1 MKNKLFNNKS
11 KLIILIILLIILI
24 FSFISLVIINF
35 TSLKKYD
42 DVILNNIYVDEFDLS
57 DYDYKSAKSKLEF
70 YEDYLLNKD
79 IVFKINNKEYK
90 YKLKDLGMKVDTDK
104 TLDSIKKYQ
113 SKLSI
118 SKKNYIKK
126 YGKKKVFN
134 VYYKVDD
141 SNINTLIDTLKKN
154 VNVSV
159 VNGYFDASDGVKY
172 VAGVDGFTLN
182 EALAKEKISDYFV
195 NAVDKDI
202 VIELTGDVVNSTAN
216 EAYKTIDTM
225 TSSFMTK
232 FNVWEGTRPTNLR
245 VALNYI
251 NGAIVEPGE
260 IFSYYKYAG
269 PYDKKGYVFYY
280 QFVGNGVCQI
290 ATTVYNAAL
299 VGGLQIV
306 KRYPHAK
313 KSVYVEGGLDATV
326 ASYSS
331 GWNVDFQ
338 FKNTYKYPIY
348 IKAYAVGGEAHVE
361 FWSNSNAKE
370 GKTYETESVSL
381 GGRGYKTYLRTYKDG
396 KMIDRSL
403 IDTTWYT
410 ED

>member
-1 MKNKLFNNKS
+1 M
-11 KLIILIILLIILI
+11 I
-24 FSFISLVIINF
+24 
-35 TSLKKYD
+35 
-42 DVILNNIYVDEFDLS
+42 DE
-57 DYDYKSAKSKLEF
+57 KEPTEM
-70 YEDYLLNKD
+70 EDG
-79 IVFKINNKEYK
+79 FKINNKEYK
-90 YKLKDLGMKVDTDK
+90 YKLKDLGIKIDADK
-104 TLDSIKKYQ
+104 TLDGIKKYQ
-113 SKLSI
+113 SKLSF

-299 VGGLQIV
+299 LGGLQIV

>member
-1 MKNKLFNNKS
+1 M
-11 KLIILIILLIILI
+11 
-24 FSFISLVIINF
+24 
-35 TSLKKYD
+35 
-42 DVILNNIYVDEFDLS
+42 
-57 DYDYKSAKSKLEF
+57 
-70 YEDYLLNKD
+70 
-79 IVFKINNKEYK
+79 EY
-90 YKLKDLGMKVDTDK
+90 
-104 TLDSIKKYQ
+104 I
-113 SKLSI
+113 
-118 SKKNYIKK
+118 
-126 YGKKKVFN
+126 
-134 VYYKVDD
+134 
-141 SNINTLIDTLKKN
+141 
-154 VNVSV
+154 
-159 VNGYFDASDGVKY
+159 
-172 VAGVDGFTLN
+172 DGFTLN

-269 PYDKKGYVFYY
+269 PYNKKGYVFYY

-290 ATTVYNAAL
+290 ATTVYDAAL
-299 VGGLQIV
+299 LGGLQIV

-313 KSVYVEGGLDATV
+313 KSVYVDGGLDATV

-396 KMIDRSL
+396 EMIDRSL